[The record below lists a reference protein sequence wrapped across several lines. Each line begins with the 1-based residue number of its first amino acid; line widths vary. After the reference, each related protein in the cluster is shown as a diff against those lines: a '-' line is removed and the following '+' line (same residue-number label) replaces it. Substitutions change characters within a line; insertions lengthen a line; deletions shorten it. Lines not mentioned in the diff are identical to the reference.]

1 AQQLLTENT
10 EACLEL
16 IREWFPDRALRTY
29 FLPNVHM
36 NKMKYRETDVSGV
49 QVQAVLTAE
58 ENRWRDDEVMQR
70 VLHCLRHLT
79 DVHKEPMVVLLQ
91 MKHENYLHKS
101 RYKKVEEMFPRPR
114 DFGQNFG
121 NSQDGVTSNTEKSG
135 LRRGE
140 LDFLFLHK
148 EHGIIVAEVKSVGW
162 IPGREQTDVEVARKV
177 QEGLTQL
184 DKADEVLHYLV
195 SDLTPTPRVRKTLI
209 LPNVSRER
217 LQALLENNDLDL
229 KEKFIKCLDAE
240 DVTSAIACCLCSDQM
255 TTREDPSNVTDAI
268 LKSLRTWW
276 RHLTASPESCTP
288 EIYDLLLAR
297 FCGPASTVEV
307 YCATPP
313 PKELRNRGKRADG
326 KLEFRTLGDAVAET
340 GERMVKFALL
350 PDQLAMLDELEKQ
363 QDSGLEQVYL
373 TGPPGTGKTLVLM
386 LVVIIWAIKG
396 EVVHVISTGSYS
408 EAATQLVYY
417 QIHLNGNSNDNR
429 APFEALVKAATSQKQ
444 EAELNDTNNNTAKK
458 GKLFIVADEVDGLFR
473 DFLEGLQKELPDV
486 GLHVWAAT
494 YHHKH
499 RPPGMA
505 EKTLSSSLRCPPVV
519 MRRVK
524 TAVSFTNSAIYP
536 FDALTSKNQV
546 PTDGPPEL
554 HLSHKGHSEPDAM
567 NCEECDLNVGG
578 RGLKQHPSVHGV
590 NSPPALKF
598 SDVIVVPDYYQ
609 DEHKTLDEVVDPTSG
624 K

>member
-1 AQQLLTENT
+1 
-10 EACLEL
+10 
-16 IREWFPDRALRTY
+16 
-29 FLPNVHM
+29 
-36 NKMKYRETDVSGV
+36 
-49 QVQAVLTAE
+49 
-58 ENRWRDDEVMQR
+58 
-70 VLHCLRHLT
+70 
-79 DVHKEPMVVLLQ
+79 
-91 MKHENYLHKS
+91 
-101 RYKKVEEMFPRPR
+101 MFPRPR

-229 KEKFIKCLDAE
+229 KE
-240 DVTSAIACCLCSDQM
+240 
-255 TTREDPSNVTDAI
+255 
-268 LKSLRTWW
+268 
-276 RHLTASPESCTP
+276 
-288 EIYDLLLAR
+288 
-297 FCGPASTVEV
+297 
-307 YCATPP
+307 
-313 PKELRNRGKRADG
+313 
-326 KLEFRTLGDAVAET
+326 
-340 GERMVKFALL
+340 
-350 PDQLAMLDELEKQ
+350 LAMLDELEAR
-363 QDSGLEQVYL
+363 E
-373 TGPPGTGKTLVLM
+373 TLKRTNPSAVDR
-386 LVVIIWAIKG
+386 VK
-396 EVVHVISTGSYS
+396 
-408 EAATQLVYY
+408 
-417 QIHLNGNSNDNR
+417 IHLNGNSNDNR

-624 K
+624 KPIQPASGIVRGLRAGGVPVKVVMSTDAKAIEELARASENCVSVVWWGVANGLERKVVVSVGEGKDTLNGVSGVLHGASRCTSQLVYVSCPEKVIYQPGRG

>member
-1 AQQLLTENT
+1 
-10 EACLEL
+10 
-16 IREWFPDRALRTY
+16 
-29 FLPNVHM
+29 
-36 NKMKYRETDVSGV
+36 
-49 QVQAVLTAE
+49 
-58 ENRWRDDEVMQR
+58 
-70 VLHCLRHLT
+70 
-79 DVHKEPMVVLLQ
+79 MVVLLQ

-114 DFGQNFG
+114 DFGQTAKKGTCG
-121 NSQDGVTSNTEKSG
+121 NSQDGVPPNTEKSG

-162 IPGREQTDVEVARKV
+162 IPGREQTDDEVAKKV

-195 SDLTPTPRVRKTLI
+195 SDLTPIPRVRKTLI

-217 LQALLENNDLDL
+217 LQALLDNNDLDL
-229 KEKFIKCLDAE
+229 KE
-240 DVTSAIACCLCSDQM
+240 
-255 TTREDPSNVTDAI
+255 
-268 LKSLRTWW
+268 
-276 RHLTASPESCTP
+276 
-288 EIYDLLLAR
+288 
-297 FCGPASTVEV
+297 
-307 YCATPP
+307 
-313 PKELRNRGKRADG
+313 
-326 KLEFRTLGDAVAET
+326 
-340 GERMVKFALL
+340 
-350 PDQLAMLDELEKQ
+350 LAMLDELEAR
-363 QDSGLEQVYL
+363 E
-373 TGPPGTGKTLVLM
+373 TLKRTNPSAVDR
-386 LVVIIWAIKG
+386 VK
-396 EVVHVISTGSYS
+396 
-408 EAATQLVYY
+408 
-417 QIHLNGNSNDNR
+417 IHLNGNSNDNR

-567 NCEECDLNVGG
+567 NCEECGRAIAKCLISDLNAADKGSPGPSVLGQSLQLSPAVSHALDIRLQVASPGG

-624 K
+624 KVSPSNQLPVSYAGCGQGGVPVKVVMSTDAKAIEELARASENCVSVVVWWGVANGLERKVVVSVGEGKDTLNGVSGVLHGASRCTSQLVYVSCPEKVIYQPGRG